1 MPAAGKTTTAKW
13 LANKLGWDF
22 VDLDEQICAISDMS
36 IPALFSALGEEGFR
50 ELEAKC
56 LRETRNLQN
65 AVISCGGGTAA
76 YHGNMDWMKSH
87 GLTLYLNTSFDV
99 LVQRIAENESGR
111 PLFQG
116 SNKQEIMEKLVELS
130 EKSGIRLY
138 HENEHRIYGDS
149 PERVADLLAQFPGK
163 TLAAAYDAANFVF
176 CGYCPW
182 QGWLSC
188 RDRVAHLHIKD
199 WKTGEPHGTLA
210 GQGHGRWMEVLGD
223 SVANGYSGF
232 ATLEPHLLGGGPTGG
247 VTGPEL
253 FPKAVECARKLILD
267 AGGLVA

>member
-1 MPAAGKTTTAKW
+1 MNKLYLVGMPAAGKTTTAKW
-13 LANKLGWDF
+13 LANKLGWDI
-22 VDLDEQICAISDMS
+22 VDLDEQISAISDMS

-130 EKSGIRLY
+130 EKRSIYYGSAKIIWNRSEPNDFLY
-138 HENEHRIYGDS
+138 
-149 PERVADLLAQFPGK
+149 
-163 TLAAAYDAANFVF
+163 
-176 CGYCPW
+176 
-182 QGWLSC
+182 
-188 RDRVAHLHIKD
+188 
-199 WKTGEPHGTLA
+199 
-210 GQGHGRWMEVLGD
+210 
-223 SVANGYSGF
+223 
-232 ATLEPHLLGGGPTGG
+232 
-247 VTGPEL
+247 
-253 FPKAVECARKLILD
+253 KAVNQ
-267 AGGLVA
+267 LVTN